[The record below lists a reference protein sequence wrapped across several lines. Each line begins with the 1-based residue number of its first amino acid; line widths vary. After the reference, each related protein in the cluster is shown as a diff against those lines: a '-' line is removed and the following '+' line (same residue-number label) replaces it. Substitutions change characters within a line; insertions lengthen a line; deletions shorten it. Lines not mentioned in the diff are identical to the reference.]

1 MQLSPN
7 FSLNELVTS
16 NTAIANRIGNM
27 PSSYQTESLRH
38 LAVNLLQPL
47 RDGINMPIHVNS
59 GFRSHQ
65 LNELIGGAESSQHMK
80 GEAADLTCADNTQ
93 LFSYVRD
100 NLEFDQLIWE
110 MGDEFE
116 PEWVHVSLT
125 RGENRNQVLRAK
137 RTNKGTKYEKF

>member
-7 FSLNELVTS
+7 FSLNEMVTS
-16 NTAIANRIGNM
+16 NTAIDNRIGNM
-27 PSSYQTESLRH
+27 PSSFQIDSLRH
-38 LAVNLLQPL
+38 LAENLLQPL
-47 RDGINMPIHVNS
+47 REGIGLPIHVNS

-65 LNELIGGAESSQHMK
+65 LNELIGGAASSQHMK
-80 GEAADLTCADNTQ
+80 GEAADLTCDDNTR

-110 MGDEFE
+110 MGDDFE

-125 RGENRNQVLRAK
+125 KGKNRNQVLRAF